1 MITITKN
8 VLLDMAK
15 KNGIEKIAT
24 LDFSKYYRFLL
35 ALHKSYSLC
44 KAYDSSGT
52 VEANVNNLFNN
63 LAMLLDYISNN
74 SEHIQS
80 SLQGN
85 LFDDYTRYKIITK
98 IPEFM
103 VNNLKSM
110 NDNEYLIFRGLVNEL
125 TLSTKAACSSIKQLY
140 AEKIITVN
148 SKDQDGA
155 LVGNVL
161 LRSVSS
167 LKKSYL
173 EPGYDVFTVSTRIT
187 NTKDPHW
194 YWEQNRSVALLYDF
208 DWRSLIVMGINDL
221 GTDNGHKVDW
231 EHTVGL
237 DEVENKLFMEYQLDS
252 SVGIQYGGV
261 GAYPAIP
268 IELLSDANELIFT
281 MKNQPVGIVVSKD
294 YDLEDKDYAGVKTYS
309 DYAEIPIY
317 RVSVDKFIKII

>member
-1 MITITKN
+1 MITITKS
-8 VLLDMAK
+8 VLLDMIK
-15 KNGIEKIAT
+15 RNGIEKIAT
-24 LDFSKYYRFLL
+24 LDFTKYYQFLL

-44 KAYDSSGT
+44 KAYDLSGV
-52 VEANVNNLFNN
+52 VEVNVNNLFNN
-63 LAMLLDYISNN
+63 LAMLLDYVSGN
-74 SEHIQS
+74 SECIQN
-80 SLQGN
+80 N
-85 LFDDYTRYKIITK
+85 LLRNLSDEYIKYEIINK
-98 IPEFM
+98 IPEFL

-110 NDNEYLIFRGLVNEL
+110 DDNEYSIFRGLVNKL

-140 AEKIITVN
+140 AEKIIAVN

-173 EPGYDVFTVSTRIT
+173 EPGYDVFTISTRIT
-187 NTKDPHW
+187 NTRNPHW

-221 GTDNGHKVDW
+221 GTDNGHKVNW

-237 DEVENKLFMEYQLDS
+237 DEVENKLFMDYQLDS
-252 SVGIQYGGV
+252 GVGIRYGSV

-268 IELLSDANELIFT
+268 IEFLSDDNELIFT

-294 YDLEDKDYAGVKTYS
+294 YDLEDKDYAGVKAYS
-309 DYAEIPIY
+309 AYAEIPIY
-317 RVSVDKFIKII
+317 RVSDGKFTKIV